1 MPVSIDTL
9 VKRNNDPK
17 SSATKI
23 KKTVF
28 DKAFTGNGNNSRGY
42 INTVNNT
49 MKNFVEDVWK
59 KHQDAEND
67 LNRSYFN
74 TYERKNVQFHP
85 FLHGIRE
92 LECDGLGYE
101 HLLTTSIPVITG
113 DTKDNNDMFDINND
127 DKWSAI
133 YEDINGHKVSTRIV
147 PTRLIRHRY
156 GRKGKKTNVFTSDFI
171 IVNKYEMNPGQSFG
185 YKFLED
191 DELGYFLQ
199 NVSSLNENL
208 VVISPL
214 VDDYYTDFNQA
225 KADIQLV
232 TDENQKW
239 FYNEIKD
246 EGFNVIDIYDLAAQE
261 VTNEFV
267 DLNSRGFAFWGQMYE
282 AAVTNPNRIA
292 GKDAF
297 QKKIFQ
303 IFQSL
308 NMSFDELPKDIQDV
322 RVLDDYQT
330 LYKVQKHVN
339 DKYVHLGDALFSQS
353 LTLSLRLNDNLGK
366 LKEAANNGQLYDF
379 DPQDKNVDKVVNQ
392 SKNFS
397 VAQKKL
403 LTAKEPLIVG
413 VAGAGSGKSHTI
425 VGRLAYLQQ
434 QQEDMSKVLVLSFT
448 NTAAD
453 NIKARYPK
461 VRSLTL
467 SKLFHEMYKLNFANQ
482 QLSDDAVLSASLQ
495 LINENSSYFT
505 NRGYKAKDIRQVI
518 SNLSSILHDMSSF
531 RPRYSVNAYLN
542 ALSQIINDNFKAV
555 IDILD
560 SIQQVSITLEP
571 IIINAML
578 MNNSIQNINIPA
590 EIQNIN
596 FIITDES
603 QDISTFEYVLLTEL
617 TVRYGANLMIVGDS
631 TQTLY
636 EFRDSNPDF
645 LNTIE
650 SSDVFKLYRLN
661 RNYRSN
667 NDILAMGNQFL
678 DVIRANRFAKMQL
691 TSNNVTPATK
701 ASFTK
706 NVQLENIVLPDMKN
720 NEVYAKDLGNDITK
734 NTRLLKWVA
743 SKMRKGEQVG
753 ILAFTK
759 AEAKIAEKTIT
770 QALNDG
776 ASTFGLTKEVKS
788 GSLIKDQKRP
798 SSLITD
804 SVASMNLS
812 DVAAQPSV
820 DRQMSAFKKAF
831 KDAVYHQLRK
841 ASAQFVPYYASE
853 AIDSFVGSTTGQ
865 TMINAV
871 LTTKTDASRKMLYNY
886 ITKILLDAE
895 IKHNQ
900 QNTYLSLTT
909 DDDDTVDKILNSCD
923 IVSSTIHS
931 AKGLEFDNC
940 IVIYRQTEAK
950 SRNVK
955 GYEEKLRLFGVA
967 LTRAEKQEYILNT
980 LSQKDSQRSISH
992 DQVGMY
998 VSPMQ
1003 TGYARVMD
1011 DLQAQANPTKTVQ
1024 P

>member
-9 VKRNNDPK
+9 VSRKNDPK
-17 SSATKI
+17 SNATKV

-42 INTVNNT
+42 INTVNN
-49 MKNFVEDVWK
+49 KFNNFVEDVWK
-59 KHQDAEND
+59 KHQDAESD
-67 LNRSYFN
+67 VRRGYFN
-74 TYERKNVQFHP
+74 TYERKTVQFHP

-92 LECDGLGYE
+92 LEEDTMSYE
-101 HLLTTSIPVITG
+101 YLLTDSIPVITG
-113 DTKDNNDMFDINND
+113 DTEDNNDMFDINND

-156 GRKGKKTNVFTSDFI
+156 GRKGKKTNIFTSDFI
-171 IVNKYEMNPGQSFG
+171 IVNKYEMNPGQPFG
-185 YKFLED
+185 YKFLD
-191 DELGYFLQ
+191 GDSLGHFMQ
-199 NVSSLNENL
+199 NVSSLHENL

-214 VDDYYTDFNQA
+214 VDDFYTDFNQA
-225 KADIQLV
+225 QADVKLI

-246 EGFNVIDIYDLAAQE
+246 EGFNIIDIYDLAAQE

-282 AAVTNPNRIA
+282 ASITNPNRIA

-303 IFQSL
+303 IFQAL

-366 LKEAANNGQLYDF
+366 LKEAADNGQLYNF

-397 VAQKKL
+397 LAQKKL

-467 SKLFHEMYKLNFANQ
+467 SKLFHEMYKLNFATQ

-495 LINENSSYFT
+495 LVNPDSSYFK
-505 NRGYKAKDIRQVI
+505 NRGYKAEDINDVV
-518 SNLSSILHDMSSF
+518 NKLSGILHDMSSF

-667 NDILAMGNQFL
+667 NDILEMGNQFL

-706 NVQLENIVLPDMKN
+706 NVQLENVVLPDMKN
-720 NEVYAKDLGNDITK
+720 NEVYAKDLGADITR
-734 NTRLLKWVA
+734 NTRLLNWVA

-759 AEAKIAEKTIT
+759 AEAKIAEKAIT
-770 QALNDG
+770 QTLNDS

-798 SSLITD
+798 SSLVTD
-804 SVASMNLS
+804 AIAGMNLA
-812 DVAAQPSV
+812 DVNNQPPV
-820 DRQMSAFKKAF
+820 DRQLRAFKQDF
-831 KDAVYHQLRK
+831 KDSVYHQLRK
-841 ASAQFVPYYASE
+841 ASAQFVPFYATE
-853 AIDSFVGSTTGQ
+853 AVNNFVGSATGQ
-865 TMINAV
+865 NLINHALV
-871 LTTKTDASRKMLYNY
+871 SKTTDSRRILYNY
-886 ITKILLDAE
+886 VTKILLDAE

-900 QNTYLSLTT
+900 MNTYLSLTT
-909 DDDDTVDKILNSCD
+909 DDDDTVDKVLKSCD

-940 IVIYRQTEAK
+940 IVIHRQTEAK

-980 LSQKDSQRSISH
+980 LSQKDSRRSVSH
-992 DQVGMY
+992 DKVGMY

-1003 TGYARVMD
+1003 TGYARVLD
-1011 DLQAQANPTKTVQ
+1011 DLQAQSSINTAVRP
-1024 P
+1024 